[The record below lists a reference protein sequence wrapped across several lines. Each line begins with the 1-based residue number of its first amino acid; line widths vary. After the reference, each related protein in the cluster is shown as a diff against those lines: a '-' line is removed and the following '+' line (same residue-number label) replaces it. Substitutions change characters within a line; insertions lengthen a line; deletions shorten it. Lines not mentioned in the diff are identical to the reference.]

1 MNAVVPGAPTPFRVP
16 RFYPILD
23 TAVLRAR
30 TFPVIDFAKTLVDA
44 GVRILQY
51 RHKEAWTQAD
61 YDEAAQ
67 VRDVCHESGVLF
79 VINDRADYAKLLGAA
94 LHLGQEDLP
103 PVAAR
108 RIVSDEVIGFS
119 THNRAQLQRADAEPV
134 EYLSIGPIFG
144 TTSKQNPDPVVG
156 IDGLKVLRPLTTKPL
171 VAIGG
176 ISAENARGVFEAGAN
191 AVAVISGMLPEQW
204 DRKLAKQ
211 TLAKWMAIT
220 A

>member
-1 MNAVVPGAPTPFRVP
+1 MLPGAPTPFQVP

-23 TAVLRAR
+23 TAVLRSR
-30 TFPVIDFAKTLVDA
+30 QLPVFELAKTLVAA

-51 RHKEAWTQAD
+51 RHKDSWTQAD
-61 YDEAAQ
+61 YEEAAEM
-67 VRDVCHESGVLF
+67 RTLCHDSSVLF
-79 VINDRADYAKLLGAA
+79 VVNDRADYAKLLGAA
-94 LHLGQEDLP
+94 LHIGQDDLP
-103 PVAAR
+103 PMAAR

-119 THNRAQLQRADAEPV
+119 THNRMQLQRADAEPV

-144 TTSKQNPDPVVG
+144 TTSKLNPDPVVG
-156 IDGLKVLRPLTTKPL
+156 VAGLQNLRLLTAKPL

-176 ISAENARGVFEAGAN
+176 ITAENARDVLIAGAN
-191 AVAVISGMLPEQW
+191 SVAVISGMLPDKW

-211 TLAKWMAIT
+211 AAAKWMELT